1 MARETVY
8 DFIVIGAGAAG
19 EAAGHEAR
27 RLGASVLVV
36 ERELVGGSCPFWAC
50 MPSKALL
57 HAAGIHHLG
66 GDYSWRHASNFR
78 DWITSREHRK
88 VSDDSGHIKS
98 LEKAGAKVAKGTAE
112 ITGPGAVRISSAGKT
127 GAQRQGTQPD
137 HRRGHALDRARPS
150 GYRQDQAMDEP
161 RGHVHS
167 EPAQEPA
174 GDGRRT
180 DGR

>member
-8 DFIVIGAGAAG
+8 DFVVIGAGAAG

-57 HAAGIHHLG
+57 HGAGIHTLG
-66 GDYSWRHASNFR
+66 ADYSWRRASNFR

-88 VSDDSGHIKS
+88 TSDDSGHIKA
-98 LEKAGAKVAKGTAE
+98 LEKAGAKVAKGIAE
-112 ITGPGAVRISSAGKT
+112 ITGPGAVRISSAGK
-127 GAQRQGTQPD
+127 A
-137 HRRGHALDRARPS
+137 ARNS
-150 GYRQDQAMDEP
+150 M
-161 RGHVHS
+161 
-167 EPAQEPA
+167 
-174 GDGRRT
+174 RT
-180 DGR
+180 T